1 MNLAI
6 NLAMPLT
13 ISKSKLK
20 HFRRIEELDL
30 ELEEQQLEL
39 FWNGFRAKTKKNTMQ
54 KPVHRQEISSL
65 KEKFR
70 IILDSFQLIMTRNHC
85 RHYDFRVRKVVK
97 SQYGATTKKGEE
109 MRALIFYSSIW

>member
-30 ELEEQQLEL
+30 ELEEQQLSYFEMVL
-39 FWNGFRAKTKKNTMQ
+39 EPRLRKTQCKART
-54 KPVHRQEISSL
+54 
-65 KEKFR
+65 
-70 IILDSFQLIMTRNHC
+70 
-85 RHYDFRVRKVVK
+85 
-97 SQYGATTKKGEE
+97 
-109 MRALIFYSSIW
+109 

>member
-30 ELEEQQLEL
+30 ELVEEQQLSY
-39 FWNGFRAKTKKNTMQ
+39 FGKWF
-54 KPVHRQEISSL
+54 
-65 KEKFR
+65 
-70 IILDSFQLIMTRNHC
+70 
-85 RHYDFRVRKVVK
+85 
-97 SQYGATTKKGEE
+97 
-109 MRALIFYSSIW
+109 